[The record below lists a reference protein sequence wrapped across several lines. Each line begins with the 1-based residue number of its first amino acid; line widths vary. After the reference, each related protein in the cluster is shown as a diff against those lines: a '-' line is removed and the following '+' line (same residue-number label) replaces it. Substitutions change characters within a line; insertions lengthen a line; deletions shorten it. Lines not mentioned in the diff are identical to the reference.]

1 MHIELYGLAEY
12 CSISRIVRLPE
23 AVTKDRSRGAAA
35 TPVVGSGQRSP
46 NRRPDAECAEEIA
59 ANPQAV
65 DEPAL
70 AARRQV
76 EPVPIPCKRAGEDVL
91 PVTQGLPD
99 EVRDGAGFAN
109 SQLQQFLR
117 MLDRQILQHDRVDE
131 AENRRVGADA
141 QRQ

>member
-1 MHIELYGLAEY
+1 MRVELYGLAEY
-12 CSISRIVRLPE
+12 RSTSRKMRLPE
-23 AVTKDRSRGAAA
+23 AVAQDRSRGAAA

-91 PVTQGLPD
+91 PVTQRLPD
-99 EVRDGAGFAN
+99 GVRDGARFAN
-109 SQLQQFLR
+109 SQLQQFFR
-117 MLDRQILQHDRVDE
+117 M
-131 AENRRVGADA
+131 
-141 QRQ
+141 